1 MAEHTPHAPAD
12 VTTGSVA
19 PATASRVD
27 GPSSST
33 ATALPADGTT
43 PGRTV
48 VADAVV
54 AKVAGIAAREVPGVH
69 ALGGG
74 AARAFGAIRDVVGSA
89 DLGQGVR
96 VEVGETQVAA
106 DVTIV
111 VEYPVA
117 ISRVADEVRAAVAA
131 AIEQLVGMEVAEV
144 NVAVAD
150 VHVPGEDD
158 DDQPAARA
166 R

>member
-1 MAEHTPHAPAD
+1 MADTTQTTPAAA
-12 VTTGSVA
+12 TTPTPTGL
-19 PATASRVD
+19 ATD
-27 GPSSST
+27 GP
-33 ATALPADGTT
+33 T

-48 VADAVV
+48 VADAVI

-74 AARAFGAIRDVVGSA
+74 AARAFGALRDVVGST

-117 ISRVADEVRAAVAA
+117 ISKVADEVRESVAA
-131 AIEQLVGMEVAEV
+131 AIEQLVGMDVAEV
-144 NVAVAD
+144 NVSVTD
-150 VHVPGEDD
+150 VHIPGDDDEDD
-158 DDQPAARA
+158 DQSDARV